1 MRNLTTGTPS
11 RFAPVPYL
19 LLASD
24 GSNIIFSTDSGRSH
38 LLTRTKIFQ
47 VNRTDTLLMNLAGK
61 SLSILLVLPLVS
73 TPAFADFKY
82 TDTSQITGGALMGMA
97 SFAAKFSKDSRA
109 AMQPITTTHYI
120 KGNKLRTDGS
130 DGSIQ
135 IIDLDGRR
143 VISVDNEK
151 KTYSVATFDQI
162 KAAMEKAR
170 ADAEAKAKENPGK
183 SGQAQDAQLQV
194 TPKITVLPGSG
205 TRTILGQQTNE
216 TKVKMDME
224 MQAQNANGQPVQA
237 SQPGQPNS
245 ITFTMTMDTFVA
257 PSVSG
262 YQEVGE
268 FYKKMAKEINWVPP
282 SNIHVDPRMTQ
293 GMSELQKNS
302 DALRGLPMLSYISMG
317 IPPQPG
323 SNANTSQTASNSS
336 ASDSSNSGSSV
347 PTSGSDAVVKSI
359 GSLFNKRKQKQQDDN
374 AKAGTPAPPPNP
386 NPDPNALM
394 EMTTQVSSF
403 SDTPLD
409 ASLFEI
415 PAGYAQVQ
423 ANPDQML
430 LTPTQTRRR

>member
-1 MRNLTTGTPS
+1 
-11 RFAPVPYL
+11 
-19 LLASD
+19 
-24 GSNIIFSTDSGRSH
+24 
-38 LLTRTKIFQ
+38 
-47 VNRTDTLLMNLAGK
+47 MNSFRK
-61 SLSILLVLPLVS
+61 TMSILLLLPLVS
-73 TPAFADFKY
+73 SPALADFKY

-120 KGNKLRTDGS
+120 KGNRMRTDGS

-143 VISVDNEK
+143 IISIDNQK
-151 KTYSVATFDQI
+151 RTYSVSTFEEI

-170 ADAEAKAKENPGK
+170 QDAAAKAQQTPAKDGK
-183 SGQAQDAQLQV
+183 PQDPQVQV

-205 TRTILGQQTNE
+205 SRTILGQDTKE
-216 TKVKMDME
+216 TRVKMDME
-224 MQAQNANGQPVQA
+224 MQAQNNGQAPPPK
-237 SQPGQPNS
+237 PGEPTS
-245 ITFTMTMDTFVA
+245 VTFTMTMDTFVA

-262 YQEVGE
+262 YQEIGE
-268 FYKKMAKEINWVPP
+268 FYRKMAKEVNWVPP

-302 DALRGLPMLSYISMG
+302 DALKGLPMLSYITMG

-323 SNANTSQTASNSS
+323 SNSNGTQTSSNTSSSDNSKS
-336 ASDSSNSGSSV
+336 TDSGSSV
-347 PTSGSDAVVKSI
+347 PTSGSDAVVKGL
-359 GSLFNKRKQKQQDDN
+359 GSLFGKKKKQQDDN

-403 SDTPLD
+403 SDSPLD
-409 ASLFEI
+409 ASLFDI
-415 PAGYAQVQ
+415 PAGYTQVQ
-423 ANPDQML
+423 ADANQML
-430 LTPTQTRRR
+430 LAPTQTRRH